1 MRKNRLREKI
11 KTEKFTLSTRI
22 LSTWPGIIEII
33 GSVGIFDYVEFLGE
47 YAPWDLYDLEN
58 MARAAELYDMSSMIK
73 VDQYNRGFIAQRA
86 LGAGIQNVLFTDIRT
101 YEDALECVRIVR
113 AETPQTKGL
122 NGAAGRRSSGYFLES
137 GTPSYVE
144 AMENAI
150 VAIMIEKKE
159 AVEHLDEILSIDG
172 IDMVQFGPNDYAM
185 SIGYP
190 GEKTHPKVK
199 EAEIKT
205 IELALK
211 KGIRP
216 RIELGVNYNMEDI
229 KKYIDMG
236 IRDFNL
242 PNEGRIIYNWLKEH
256 GDSLIKLFDD

>member
-11 KTEKFTLSTRI
+11 RNKEFTLSTRI

-33 GSVGIFDYVEFLGE
+33 GSIGIFDYIEFLGE
-47 YAPWDLYDLEN
+47 YAPWDLYDFEN
-58 MARAAELYDMSSMIK
+58 MARAAELYNMSSMIK

-113 AETPQTKGL
+113 AETPKTKGL
-122 NGAAGRRSSGYFLES
+122 NGAAGRRSSSYFLES
-137 GTPSYVE
+137 GNPTYVE
-144 AMENAI
+144 AMEDAV
-150 VAIMIEKKE
+150 VAIMIEKKD
-159 AVEHLDEILSIDG
+159 AVEQLDEIFSIEG

-190 GEKTHPKVK
+190 GERNHPKVK
-199 EAEIKT
+199 EAEMKT

-216 RIELGVNYNMEDI
+216 RLELDVNYNSEDV

-236 IRDFNL
+236 IKDFNL
-242 PNEGRIIYNWLKEH
+242 PNEGRIIYNWLKKH
-256 GDSLIKLFDD
+256 GERFIDLFKR